1 MRTFQRAFVLMATD
15 RDGLTAE
22 QMAQMMLEAAR
33 IDALFQSELIAPRP
47 AELPAPWFDRDRY
60 SQLVLPL

>member
-1 MRTFQRAFVLMATD
+1 MATD
-15 RDGLTAE
+15 CDGLTAE

-33 IDALFQSELIAPRP
+33 VDALFQSGLIAPSP
-47 AELPAPWFDRDRY
+47 AEGPAPWFDRDRY

>member
-1 MRTFQRAFVLMATD
+1 MATD

-22 QMAQMMLEAAR
+22 QIAQMMLEAAR
-33 IDALFQSELIAPRP
+33 VDALFQSGLIASRP

-60 SQLVLPL
+60 GQLPLPLQATAPKTGQ